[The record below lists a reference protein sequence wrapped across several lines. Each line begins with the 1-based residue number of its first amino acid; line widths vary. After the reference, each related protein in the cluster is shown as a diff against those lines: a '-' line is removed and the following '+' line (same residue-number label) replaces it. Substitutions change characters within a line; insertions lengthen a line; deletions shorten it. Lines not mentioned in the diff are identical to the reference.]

1 MQRQEGWG
9 AYSFFL
15 EFRLSLAS
23 IFLGDFLCMKMC
35 AFRAAS
41 WLLGVGSAG
50 FCVDSGCHLARWARD
65 SLREVLHGR
74 HALECVHGGVPR
86 YQCYAC
92 AQSTFPAGGD
102 PGDTGGLLARGMSH
116 LVSRNVELE
125 PRNTDLGGVGFW
137 TEKPNNHSP
146 TSHAAD
152 VDSFCLTSLTPWR
165 C

>member
-9 AYSFFL
+9 TYSFFL
-15 EFRLSLAS
+15 KFRLSLAS
-23 IFLGDFLCMKMC
+23 IFLGDFLS
-35 AFRAAS
+35 S

-50 FCVDSGCHLARWARD
+50 VSFCLNSGCHLARWAAIPTPC
-65 SLREVLHGR
+65 VVR
-74 HALECVHGGVPR
+74 HALECVHSGVPR
-86 YQCYAC
+86 HQRYAC

-125 PRNTDLGGVGFW
+125 PSNTGLGGVGFW
-137 TEKPNNHSP
+137 TEKPKLPNNHSP

-152 VDSFCLTSLTPWR
+152 VDSFCLTALTPWR